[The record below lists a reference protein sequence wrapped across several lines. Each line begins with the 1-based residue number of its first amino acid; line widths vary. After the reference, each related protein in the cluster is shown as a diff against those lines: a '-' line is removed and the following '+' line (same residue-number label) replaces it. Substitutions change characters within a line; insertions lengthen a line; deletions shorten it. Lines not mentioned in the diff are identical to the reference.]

1 MSFHCRKPRQQGV
14 SAVNERK
21 KGEVESYQKCFRFE
35 GGTKQKQLFSGHI
48 QSKRGNS
55 ISYVVDSQDRF
66 LYAMT
71 KDVETD
77 KDSLV
82 KYELKE

>member
-1 MSFHCRKPRQQGV
+1 MGDFAEGTIEKR
-14 SAVNERK
+14 NEGYACWFNNEIK
-21 KGEVESYQKCFRFE
+21 VFDWD
-35 GGTKQKQLFSGHI
+35 
-48 QSKRGNS
+48 GNPVRTYKFDRYLS
-55 ISYVVDSQDRF
+55 NFVVDREDRF

-82 KYELKE
+82 KYELKD